1 MLLALSSALVA
12 GACALAS
19 TWRLRNLQ
27 VATYHHPGE
36 AAEALARGGAAR
48 AAAIALMETA
58 PEESWERSICAAAAT
73 PSGPLRDAMR
83 VEQEL
88 DLDYA
93 LLRWGRVPRVC
104 ASLSTSAG
112 FMIASLLLRDALMND
127 GVLGGDIGL
136 LLTQGPVGE
145 ALAVAGFGLAGALYC
160 GTFHGLMAHTL
171 RRRRGD
177 ADRIVAAVL
186 DEDFGPGSGRPT
198 ASPHPAPSS

>member
-1 MLLALSSALVA
+1 
-12 GACALAS
+12 
-19 TWRLRNLQ
+19 
-27 VATYHHPGE
+27 
-36 AAEALARGGAAR
+36 
-48 AAAIALMETA
+48 
-58 PEESWERSICAAAAT
+58 
-73 PSGPLRDAMR
+73 MR

-127 GVLGGDIGL
+127 GVLGGDIAL

-145 ALAVAGFGLAGALYC
+145 AMAVAGFGLAGALYC
-160 GTFHGLMAHTL
+160 GTFHSLMAHTL